1 VSTDHITPGDP
12 TGFATGGAFGELLR
26 RAREARG
33 LALDAVADAT
43 RIAPRHLEA
52 LERSDLDA
60 LPAGPFGKGYVR
72 SYAKLLGI
80 DPEPILEDYRVRE
93 RQRGLGTAED
103 ERRLLEELSHLV
115 RKSEATKRRP
125 LTARR
130 ASLALALVL
139 GILGALGWF
148 LTRARAREASVATSP
163 NRPVRASPQV
173 EAPREGKP
181 AGSRTPERAV
191 EAAAPPTEAL
201 QVSEHGVGTGLVNRR
216 LVGEADRFA
225 AGTRV
230 SFWNLVLGGQP
241 GHAVRHVWFHEGRAV
256 MRADLPIGGPRWRTY
271 SRLLLPEGAAGRW
284 AVEART
290 SDGRLL
296 VRDEFLCES
305 GGR

>member
-1 VSTDHITPGDP
+1 MSTDHITPGDL

-43 RIAPRHLEA
+43 RIARRHLEA

-115 RKSEATKRRP
+115 RKAEATKRRP
-125 LTARR
+125 LLTARR
-130 ASLALALVL
+130 TSLALVF
-139 GILGALGWF
+139 GILGPLGWF
-148 LTRARAREASVATSP
+148 LARARERETSVATLPS
-163 NRPVRASPQV
+163 RPARASPEV
-173 EAPREGKP
+173 EALPEATP
-181 AGSRTPERAV
+181 AGSRTPKRAV
-191 EAAAPPTEAL
+191 EGTALPTDAL
-201 QVSEHGVGTGLVNRR
+201 QIHEHGVGTGLANRR
-216 LVGEADRFA
+216 LVGQADRFPE
-225 AGTRV
+225 GTRV

-241 GHAVRHVWFHEGRAV
+241 GHVIRHVWFHEGHAV

-271 SRLLLPEGAAGRW
+271 SRLLLPEGSAGRW

-290 SDGRLL
+290 SDARLL
-296 VRDEFLCES
+296 VRDEFLCTAD
-305 GGR
+305 GR